1 MWHTTEIITIMREI
15 TKKYG
20 YDVFQNRKLCVAL
33 CGDLLAHYEQER
45 YILQMLFQAGFG
57 ETLAEIP
64 FTTEQKLK
72 IGIARVNTFLQKQAI
87 AQDVRICIIEI
98 VQKAFASDN
107 ILIKNISIQPIITKS
122 YNELHFRLMLP
133 EMHEF
138 SNRLEFITTFQ
149 YRDLSPN
156 IDTIFEKAIY
166 TDSLNLSHESYMN
179 YCLLPRRKSRNLKVT
194 IPSNG
199 DKILLSG
206 STIDFTF
213 LSSNYNKI
221 VISYQINIDHKLK
234 LNQISITKMTSA
246 EYEKT
251 LEIINT
257 LLNTDDLSQQKL
269 NSNKQEK
276 ALSESNKPTYLTASV
291 HDYSNA
297 LHQEIRY
304 LKTGRGKKYKIV
316 NGVKIN
322 KDTKGIFTYS
332 FELETELHL
341 PDDAPVVVDTSNG
354 FHSIGTVLICEDFQI
369 MLLLDHDLGD
379 KVLTAYLMVEP
390 WKLLEALDKKITS
403 LNPNIHRLAIEL
415 LEQGPKLSTTKD
427 ISSVTKGQKEV
438 FHKLKQNDIV
448 TVWGPP
454 GTGKTYTMSQIAK
467 EYIKQGKSVLIV
479 SHSNVSVDGVIKTI
493 IEKPDKEMISKL
505 ENGKILRF
513 GYVRD
518 EQLSRHSY
526 ATSFNYALSK
536 CTSYSVELNE
546 LNLKKDNLK
555 AKKREKTEEYDKIEK
570 AIKHIR
576 NDIRKEERKY
586 VEYAQLIGTTISRAT
601 IDPLFDTKQ
610 FDLVMFDEVSMAYV
624 PQIIAAAALAKE
636 KFVCVGDFRQ
646 LAPISQC
653 PDAKLLKTDIFSYLK
668 IIDNLGH
675 MYWHPWL
682 VMLNEQRRMHP
693 AIAEFSNKFI
703 YKKLL
708 QNHESVKKNRN
719 YIVESSP
726 LPGDALNLIN
736 LAGTYCA
743 ADKNT
748 DGSRFNIVSAI
759 LAFSTAISIDQNE
772 ISEIGII
779 TPYAAQAR
787 LIRAML
793 KDYYKQNTSHI
804 SCATVHQ
811 FQGSESDIVIF
822 DAVES
827 YPKSAVG
834 YLMGKDPDNIIR
846 LINVAVTRAKG
857 KLITIA
863 NDKFWENLYKGTN
876 HVLYKLLCHIK
887 KSHKVISQ
895 DDNSLIPYIQTVN
908 PGKSFQLYTN
918 EDAAIFMLE
927 NDLEKAKG
935 QVIVSLPSGN
945 LRETQEKI
953 ILAIDEA
960 HKRGIDILMKSN
972 EYSILPNNWKKYCLG
987 TENATFP
994 IIVIDDET
1002 IWYGLPTANW
1012 IFKVN
1017 NSSSLRTVVHIMIRI
1032 KGKNTIEMI
1041 KSLTELE
1048 LIQVGINKRPLLKK
1062 ESFLITDNTND
1073 SIKSGCS
1080 TTGLAAFIEKKVFC
1094 PDCKS
1099 HMILTKNQKGTA
1111 YLKCSNKNCKKMK
1124 YLTTDIIN
1132 WYITSHNIIC
1142 PKEDNGKLTGIL
1154 GKYGPCIKCSCGHFL
1169 KPEEI

>member
-1 MWHTTEIITIMREI
+1 M
-15 TKKYG
+15 
-20 YDVFQNRKLCVAL
+20 
-33 CGDLLAHYEQER
+33 
-45 YILQMLFQAGFG
+45 
-57 ETLAEIP
+57 
-64 FTTEQKLK
+64 
-72 IGIARVNTFLQKQAI
+72 
-87 AQDVRICIIEI
+87 
-98 VQKAFASDN
+98 
-107 ILIKNISIQPIITKS
+107 
-122 YNELHFRLMLP
+122 
-133 EMHEF
+133 
-138 SNRLEFITTFQ
+138 
-149 YRDLSPN
+149 
-156 IDTIFEKAIY
+156 
-166 TDSLNLSHESYMN
+166 
-179 YCLLPRRKSRNLKVT
+179 
-194 IPSNG
+194 
-199 DKILLSG
+199 
-206 STIDFTF
+206 
-213 LSSNYNKI
+213 
-221 VISYQINIDHKLK
+221 
-234 LNQISITKMTSA
+234 
-246 EYEKT
+246 
-251 LEIINT
+251 
-257 LLNTDDLSQQKL
+257 
-269 NSNKQEK
+269 
-276 ALSESNKPTYLTASV
+276 
-291 HDYSNA
+291 
-297 LHQEIRY
+297 
-304 LKTGRGKKYKIV
+304 
-316 NGVKIN
+316 
-322 KDTKGIFTYS
+322 
-332 FELETELHL
+332 
-341 PDDAPVVVDTSNG
+341 
-354 FHSIGTVLICEDFQI
+354 
-369 MLLLDHDLGD
+369 
-379 KVLTAYLMVEP
+379 
-390 WKLLEALDKKITS
+390 
-403 LNPNIHRLAIEL
+403 
-415 LEQGPKLSTTKD
+415 
-427 ISSVTKGQKEV
+427 
-438 FHKLKQNDIV
+438 
-448 TVWGPP
+448 
-454 GTGKTYTMSQIAK
+454 
-467 EYIKQGKSVLIV
+467 
-479 SHSNVSVDGVIKTI
+479 
-493 IEKPDKEMISKL
+493 
-505 ENGKILRF
+505 
-513 GYVRD
+513 
-518 EQLSRHSY
+518 
-526 ATSFNYALSK
+526 
-536 CTSYSVELNE
+536 
-546 LNLKKDNLK
+546 
-555 AKKREKTEEYDKIEK
+555 
-570 AIKHIR
+570 
-576 NDIRKEERKY
+576 
-586 VEYAQLIGTTISRAT
+586 
-601 IDPLFDTKQ
+601 
-610 FDLVMFDEVSMAYV
+610 
-624 PQIIAAAALAKE
+624 
-636 KFVCVGDFRQ
+636 
-646 LAPISQC
+646 
-653 PDAKLLKTDIFSYLK
+653 
-668 IIDNLGH
+668 
-675 MYWHPWL
+675 
-682 VMLNEQRRMHP
+682 
-693 AIAEFSNKFI
+693 
-703 YKKLL
+703 

-1080 TTGLAAFIEKKVFC
+1080 TTGLAAFIEKKEFC

>member
-166 TDSLNLSHESYMN
+166 TDSLNLSH
-179 YCLLPRRKSRNLKVT
+179 
-194 IPSNG
+194 
-199 DKILLSG
+199 
-206 STIDFTF
+206 
-213 LSSNYNKI
+213 
-221 VISYQINIDHKLK
+221 
-234 LNQISITKMTSA
+234 
-246 EYEKT
+246 
-251 LEIINT
+251 
-257 LLNTDDLSQQKL
+257 
-269 NSNKQEK
+269 
-276 ALSESNKPTYLTASV
+276 
-291 HDYSNA
+291 
-297 LHQEIRY
+297 
-304 LKTGRGKKYKIV
+304 
-316 NGVKIN
+316 
-322 KDTKGIFTYS
+322 
-332 FELETELHL
+332 
-341 PDDAPVVVDTSNG
+341 
-354 FHSIGTVLICEDFQI
+354 
-369 MLLLDHDLGD
+369 
-379 KVLTAYLMVEP
+379 
-390 WKLLEALDKKITS
+390 
-403 LNPNIHRLAIEL
+403 
-415 LEQGPKLSTTKD
+415 
-427 ISSVTKGQKEV
+427 
-438 FHKLKQNDIV
+438 
-448 TVWGPP
+448 
-454 GTGKTYTMSQIAK
+454 
-467 EYIKQGKSVLIV
+467 
-479 SHSNVSVDGVIKTI
+479 
-493 IEKPDKEMISKL
+493 
-505 ENGKILRF
+505 
-513 GYVRD
+513 
-518 EQLSRHSY
+518 
-526 ATSFNYALSK
+526 
-536 CTSYSVELNE
+536 
-546 LNLKKDNLK
+546 
-555 AKKREKTEEYDKIEK
+555 
-570 AIKHIR
+570 
-576 NDIRKEERKY
+576 
-586 VEYAQLIGTTISRAT
+586 
-601 IDPLFDTKQ
+601 
-610 FDLVMFDEVSMAYV
+610 
-624 PQIIAAAALAKE
+624 
-636 KFVCVGDFRQ
+636 
-646 LAPISQC
+646 
-653 PDAKLLKTDIFSYLK
+653 
-668 IIDNLGH
+668 
-675 MYWHPWL
+675 
-682 VMLNEQRRMHP
+682 
-693 AIAEFSNKFI
+693 
-703 YKKLL
+703 
-708 QNHESVKKNRN
+708 
-719 YIVESSP
+719 
-726 LPGDALNLIN
+726 ALNLIN

-1080 TTGLAAFIEKKVFC
+1080 TTGLAAFIEKKEFC